1 MNSGIFA
8 RLCFLLACIGLSGQ
22 ASAWIAVNPGA
33 ASVSTI
39 VSGNAGRWDYSYSV
53 TNMTTCAT
61 GQCETVT
68 ILGIPVSDQ
77 LRLVQFVVPYFTDYN
92 LTNVV
97 APANWTWHIDTTD
110 IFGFGIPTAQA
121 LVWEASNLMNG
132 VEMGSTLGN
141 FGFQAAYSAGYG
153 PFQGQ
158 LGLGSVFFG
167 DPPVPLSPEAVRAGL
182 SLMPSSSVPEPS
194 SFALLV
200 LAVLGMATVSRA
212 YGNK

>member
-61 GQCETVT
+61 GQCETGT

-92 LTNVV
+92 LSNVV

-110 IFGFGIPTAQA
+110 TNHLENIVIGMREC
-121 LVWEASNLMNG
+121 LD
-132 VEMGSTLGN
+132 EMQENDRRTKARSC
-141 FGFQAAYSAGYG
+141 
-153 PFQGQ
+153 
-158 LGLGSVFFG
+158 
-167 DPPVPLSPEAVRAGL
+167 SP
-182 SLMPSSSVPEPS
+182 
-194 SFALLV
+194 
-200 LAVLGMATVSRA
+200 
-212 YGNK
+212 